1 MLAVTFAKPGGY
13 SYQQPQQQQLP
24 TTPSQINY
32 QQAIPQIS
40 QQQLIY
46 TPIKSSVQ
54 NSLPASQQSTSFIA
68 NPPVAL
74 SQSQSNIQIPLSS
87 QNVPL
92 TQQTTLSQPS
102 VQSLLPNQPSTTY
115 IPQSTTFQK
124 PTYFTS
130 NQIPQLT
137 LSETASGSSSSQAG
151 IVYQQIPQLAN
162 QVFTLIPQVTPNF
175 NLQNLYQIQSQLP
188 QVTQSSA
195 PAPQQQFLI
204 SPQVSPQS
212 PLVTKHVYVHV
223 APEEP
228 PLPPQIISSPPP
240 RKTYKIIFIK
250 APSVAAQQP
259 VIHLPAAPAATEEK
273 TLVYVLVD
281 KPQQPQIVVPA
292 PTAAASSKPEV
303 YFVKYKANPKPVLS
317 TATSSVAQ
325 TAIVPPQPSVSSGE
339 STSSLFSGGISPKY
353 GPPGYQKREAKM

>member
-1 MLAVTFAKPGGY
+1 MLAVAYAKPGGY

-24 TTPSQINY
+24 TTSSQINY
-32 QQAIPQIS
+32 QQALPQLS

-46 TPIKSSVQ
+46 TPIKTSVQ
-54 NSLPASQQSTSFIA
+54 TSLPVGQQSSSFLV
-68 NPPVAL
+68 NPPL
-74 SQSQSNIQIPLSS
+74 SQSQSNIQIPVSS

-92 TQQTTLSQPS
+92 TQQAVSQPS
-102 VQSLLPNQPSTTY
+102 VQSLLPNQQSTTY
-115 IPQSTTFQK
+115 FPQSSTLSQQTFQRQ
-124 PTYFTS
+124 PLTTYFTS

-137 LSETASGSSSSQAG
+137 LSQTASSPSQAG
-151 IVYQQIPQLAN
+151 IIYQQIPQFAN
-162 QVFTLIPQVTPNF
+162 QVLTLIPQITPNT
-175 NLQNLYQIQSQLP
+175 NLQNLYPIQTQLP
-188 QVTQSSA
+188 QDSQSSA
-195 PAPQQQFLI
+195 PPQQLL
-204 SPQVSPQS
+204 VSQQLSQQS
-212 PLVTKHVYVHV
+212 PLITKHVYVHV

-240 RKTYKIIFIK
+240 RKTYKILFIK

-292 PTAAASSKPEV
+292 PTAASSSKPEV
-303 YFVKYKANPKPVLS
+303 YFVKYKANPKPVAS
-317 TATSSVAQ
+317 VATSSVAQ
-325 TAIVPPQPSVSSGE
+325 TATTQLAVSSGE
-339 STSSLFSGGISPKY
+339 SSSSLFSGGLSTKY